1 MLSWV
6 TAPFACIF
14 LGLIGFAVC
23 DYFKERDFKKMEKE
37 MKERG
42 MDEESIAIARWC
54 FTSQST
60 KELKKELRELGV
72 DVDKKY
78 IFMD

>member
-14 LGLIGFAVC
+14 LGLIGFKVC

-37 MKERG
+37 MRERG
-42 MDEESIAIARWC
+42 MTEESIAIAKWQL
-54 FTSQST
+54 TNLST
-60 KELKKELRELGV
+60 KELEKELRDLG
-72 DVDKKY
+72 VDKKY
-78 IFMD
+78 IFMN